1 MCIPTNIPQGLRSLI
16 EERQR
21 HDGNCADWT
30 IFTQED
36 RCYCPLCGGF
46 EFSQTSEGLSFWH
59 QVIDLGD
66 LTPYFE
72 RYENGSVLN
81 YKTWE

>member
-1 MCIPTNIPQGLRSLI
+1 MCIPTKIPEGLRGII

-21 HDGNCADWT
+21 HEGNIADWT
-30 IFTQED
+30 IFTQEG

-46 EFSQTSEGLSFWH
+46 DFERSPEGLSFWH

-72 RYENGSVLN
+72 RYENGSMLN
-81 YKTWE
+81 CKNWE